1 MSKEKIKQMKKLA
14 KEIAKNLS
22 LNGVETE
29 LFMDLIQQEIN
40 MPANQTNLGINN
52 VLMNFKK
59 DSPVRRAYNEFQ
71 KYRTGSVP
79 WRSLKES

>member
-40 MPANQTNLGINN
+40 MPANQTNLGINKA
-52 VLMNFKK
+52 LMGFKRRSK
-59 DSPVRRAYNEFQ
+59 VRLAYNAFQ
-71 KYRTGSVP
+71 KHRTGPVP